1 MAPTILKRADLEG
14 MLNTQVAAA
23 LESLGIKEMIRS
35 QISEAMR
42 DAPTTDYAAMFT
54 MRGGGNVPANPVN
67 ANGVAGQYLR
77 AMGVAQ
83 LALRSGMPVNVVDYA
98 RKTWGAEANVTRV
111 LAATDFTAGGA
122 VVPAPVSSE
131 IIELLRPAS
140 AVRRMNPTFLGM
152 DNGTLTIPKITGG
165 ATASYVAENANL
177 PATGQ
182 TWGNIQLVARKLG
195 CIVPMSNDWLRR
207 AVPGADTLVRDDTV
221 AAVAQRSDLAFIRG
235 DGTQDTPRGLKYL
248 MASANV
254 IPANATVNLDNVTVD
269 LGKLWLALAGN
280 NSRMLRPGW
289 IFSPRTLNYLMNVRD
304 GNGNYAFQAEL
315 ATGKLKGYPFS
326 MTTQIPV
333 NLGGGTDESEVY
345 FVDFADF
352 AIGET
357 TGMLIDMSGE
367 AAYWDGSA
375 VQAAFSRDQ
384 TVLRVITEHDTAL
397 RHDFSAAMLTGVKW
411 A

>member
-1 MAPTILKRADLEG
+1 MPPTVMKKADLDG
-14 MLNTQVAAA
+14 LINKQVEAVFASLDTTLSERVQDQVRKA
-23 LESLGIKEMIRS
+23 LEAI
-35 QISEAMR
+35 
-42 DAPTTDYAAMFT
+42 PTTDYAGRFMVKSGEGDT
-54 MRGGGNVPANPVN
+54 PVSKS
-67 ANGVAGQYLR
+67 VAGQYLR
-77 AMGVAQ
+77 TLGVAQ
-83 LALRSGMPVNVVDYA
+83 LALRSGVPVNVVDYA
-98 RKTWGAEANVTRV
+98 RKTFGVDAPVTRV

-122 VVPAPVSSE
+122 VVPAPVSQE

-140 AVRRMNPTFLGM
+140 AVRRMNPTILGM
-152 DNGTLTIPKITGG
+152 DNGTLTLPKITGG
-165 ATASYVAENANL
+165 ATASYVSENSNL

-248 MASANV
+248 MAAANV
-254 IPANATVNLDNVTVD
+254 IPANATINLANVTTD
-269 LGKLWLALAGN
+269 LGKLWLALASN
-280 NSRMLRPGW
+280 NSRMTRPGW
-289 IFSPRTLNYLMNVRD
+289 IFSPRTLNYLMNLRD
-304 GNGNYAFQAEL
+304 SNGNFAFQAEL
-315 ATGKLKGYPFS
+315 ATGKLRGYPFS
-326 MTTQIPV
+326 MTTQVPV
-333 NLGGGTDESEVY
+333 NLGSGTDESEIY
-345 FVDFADF
+345 FVDWADF

>member
-1 MAPTILKRADLEG
+1 MAQVMKKADLEG
-14 MLNTQVAAA
+14 LINAQVQEVFKSMDKAMAEQIEAQVRKSLEA
-23 LESLGIKEMIRS
+23 L
-35 QISEAMR
+35 
-42 DAPTTDYAAMFT
+42 PTTDYAARFT
-54 MRGGGNVPANPVN
+54 MRSGNDEPKSV
-67 ANGVAGQYLR
+67 GKSVAGQYLR
-77 AMGVAQ
+77 TLGVAQ
-83 LALRSGMPVNVVDYA
+83 LALRSGVPINVVDYA
-98 RKTWGAEANVTRV
+98 KKTWGADAPVTRV
-111 LAATDFTAGGA
+111 LSATDFTAGGA
-122 VVPAPVSSE
+122 VVPAPVSEE

-140 AVRRMNPTFLGM
+140 AVRRMNPTILGM
-152 DNGTLTIPKITGG
+152 NNGSLTIPKITGG
-165 ATASYVAENANL
+165 ATASYVSENSNL

-248 MASANV
+248 MAAANV
-254 IPANATVNLDNVTVD
+254 IPANATVNLANVTTD
-269 LGKLWLALAGN
+269 LGALWLALASN
-280 NSRMLRPGW
+280 NSRMIRPGY

-304 GNGNYAFQAEL
+304 GNGNYAFRAEL
-315 ATGKLKGYPFS
+315 LTGKLNGYPFS

-333 NLGGGTDESEVY
+333 NLGGGTDESEIY
-345 FVDFADF
+345 LVDFADF

>member
-1 MAPTILKRADLEG
+1 MPQVMKKADLEG
-14 MLNTQVAAA
+14 LINAQVTAVLASMDTTMAERIEEQVRKA
-23 LESLGIKEMIRS
+23 LE
-35 QISEAMR
+35 AV
-42 DAPTTDYAAMFT
+42 PTTGYAERFT
-54 MRGGGNVPANPVN
+54 MRSGDPERAPATKS
-67 ANGVAGQYLR
+67 VAGQYLR
-77 AMGVAQ
+77 TLGVAQ
-83 LALRSGMPVNVVDYA
+83 LALRSGVPINVVDYA
-98 RKTWGAEANVTRV
+98 KKTWGADAPVTRV
-111 LAATDFTAGGA
+111 LSATDFTAGGA
-122 VVPAPVSSE
+122 VVPAPVSEE

-140 AVRRMNPTFLGM
+140 AVRRMSPTILGM
-152 DNGTLTIPKITGG
+152 NNGSLTIPKITGG
-165 ATASYVAENANL
+165 ATASYVSENSNL

-248 MASANV
+248 MAAANV
-254 IPANATVNLDNVTVD
+254 IPANATINLDNVTVD
-269 LGKLWLALAGN
+269 LGKLWLALASN
-280 NSRMLRPGW
+280 NSRMTRPGW

-304 GNGNYAFQAEL
+304 GNGNFAFQAEL
-315 ATGKLKGYPFS
+315 ATGKLRGYPFS
-326 MTTQIPV
+326 MTTQVPV
-333 NLGGGTDESEVY
+333 NLGGGTDESEIY
-345 FVDFADF
+345 FVDWADF